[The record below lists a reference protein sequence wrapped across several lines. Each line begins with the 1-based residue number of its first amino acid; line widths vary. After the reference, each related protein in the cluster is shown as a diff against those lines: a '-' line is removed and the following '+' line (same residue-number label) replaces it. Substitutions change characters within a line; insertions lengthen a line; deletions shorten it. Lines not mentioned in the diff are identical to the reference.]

1 MSWWWNSPLVYVQNN
16 LQFRNNML
24 AISFIWRMEWRRS
37 NIISWLI
44 QLKDEK
50 LISEYP
56 IAEAFAVMTSLCLSS
71 HMEMGFKKSI
81 TETDSVLSNH
91 SVTCPGTSLPDVS
104 DSTNTTHTILSRFW
118 PSLCR
123 KESSICQL
131 VKTSLPLKRMDP
143 LLTKRSLCVNHYL
156 LWNLPPL
163 Y

>member
-1 MSWWWNSPLVYVQNN
+1 MSWWWNSPLVYIQNN

-56 IAEAFAVMTSLCLSS
+56 IAEAFAVMTRSVSVISYGNGIQKIHYRDRQRAQQPLSD
-71 HMEMGFKKSI
+71 G
-81 TETDSVLSNH
+81 L
-91 SVTCPGTSLPDVS
+91 GTSLPRVS
-104 DSTNTTHTILSRFW
+104 DSTNTTHTNLSRF
-118 PSLCR
+118 CR
-123 KESSICQL
+123 KESSICRL
-131 VKTSLPLKRMDP
+131 VKTSLPLWRRET